1 MSMFISDHITS
12 EYQRFAIY
20 FDSNGNSWTL
30 NSTIYGE
37 IYQLSWQISCNI
49 CIKEYVIKFVT

>member
-20 FDSNGNSWTL
+20 FDSNGNS
-30 NSTIYGE
+30 
-37 IYQLSWQISCNI
+37 
-49 CIKEYVIKFVT
+49 